1 MKTIEERLLSFRRKQ
16 VVFTFTIF
24 IINAVIIA
32 GMFVYYN
39 LKQRALIGA
48 LYLYVEKAGKP

>member
-32 GMFVYYN
+32 GMF
-39 LKQRALIGA
+39 
-48 LYLYVEKAGKP
+48 KPCKRI